1 MRITRLLTLVL
12 LAASV
17 LVAVSIA
24 TAARTNSPTAAAK
37 DATARFKDVPVAL
50 AAGYGEFRDASG
62 IACIDNP
69 GVGAM
74 GIHYVNGALVGD
86 DVLDPT
92 RPEALV
98 YDPRGERGKLKLV
111 ALEYIVFKDVWD
123 ANHLEP
129 PTMFGRQF
137 DFTPFPN
144 RYGIPAFYALHA
156 WVFKNNRAGELE
168 PWNPKVVCE

>member
-12 LAASV
+12 LAATV

-37 DATARFKDVPVAL
+37 EATERFKDVSVAK
-50 AAGYGEFRDASG
+50 AAGYGEFLDANG

-98 YDPRGERGKLKLV
+98 YDPRGSRNLKLV

-123 ANHLEP
+123 ATHLEP

-137 DFTPFPN
+137 DFTPAPN

-156 WVFKNNRAGELE
+156 WIFKNNRAGELE
-168 PWNPKVVCE
+168 PWNPKVVC

>member
-1 MRITRLLTLVL
+1 MRITRLLILVL
-12 LAASV
+12 LAATV

-24 TAARTNSPTAAAK
+24 TAARSNSPTAAAK
-37 DATARFKDVPVAL
+37 DATERFKDVSVAM
-50 AAGYGEFRDASG
+50 AAGYAGFLDAQG

-98 YDPRGERGKLKLV
+98 
-111 ALEYIVFKDVWD
+111 
-123 ANHLEP
+123 
-129 PTMFGRQF
+129 
-137 DFTPFPN
+137 
-144 RYGIPAFYALHA
+144 
-156 WVFKNNRAGELE
+156 
-168 PWNPKVVCE
+168 

>member
-1 MRITRLLTLVL
+1 MRITRLLILVL
-12 LAASV
+12 LAATV

-24 TAARTNSPTAAAK
+24 TAARSNSPTAAAK
-37 DATARFKDVPVAL
+37 EATERFKDVSVAM
-50 AAGYGEFRDASG
+50 AAGYGEFLDRDG

-74 GIHYVNGALVGD
+74 GMHYVNGGLVGD

-98 YDPRGERGKLKLV
+98 YDPRGSKNLKLV

-137 DFTPFPN
+137 DFTPAGN

-156 WVFKNNRAGELE
+156 WIFKNNRAGELE
-168 PWNPKVVCE
+168 PWNPKVFC